1 MDDDAPAPHAGRTL
15 ALLLALMVVDLADR
29 QVLVAAFPQLRAEWG
44 LTDTELGALVSVL
57 TLTVALA
64 AMPVAA
70 WVDRRSRVRAIALMG
85 TVWSVAAAASGWAQ
99 GYGQLLAARVGVGA
113 GQAGYGPAGAALLA
127 SAFPAR
133 HRATVLGAFYAAGP
147 LGVVLGTAL
156 GGVVA
161 ATWGWRWAVGV
172 LAVPGLL
179 LALAVLRLPDHPTV
193 RPERS
198 RTRPAAV
205 ALLRTP
211 SAAGAIAGAVLLL
224 VVASALYTWLPSHLG
239 VAYGLGGAAAGALAA
254 GVLLAGVA
262 GTVAGALVADRLARR
277 DPRYRLLVPAVTA
290 TATALLLG
298 LGFGVAP
305 PGVLQLALLLA
316 GAATTTAAVGP
327 VAAVVVDVVHIG
339 QRASAAAVLVVAQNL
354 LGLTIG
360 PVLTG
365 ALADRIG
372 LTTALAAVSLLGLVA
387 AASLWSGARSYPR
400 DRAAAAAAAET
411 VPDDGP
417 RPADPVLRDG

>member
-1 MDDDAPAPHAGRTL
+1 VDDDAPAPRAGRTL
-15 ALLLALMVVDLADR
+15 ALLLTLMVIDFADR
-29 QVLVAAFPQLRAEWG
+29 QVLVGAFPQLRREWG
-44 LTDTELGALVSVL
+44 LSDTELGALVSVL

-85 TVWSVAAAASGWAQ
+85 VVWSAAAAASGWAH

-113 GQAGYGPAGAALLA
+113 GEAGYGAAGAALLA
-127 SAFPAR
+127 TAFPAR
-133 HRATVLGAFYAAGP
+133 RRATVLGMFYAAGP
-147 LGVVLGTAL
+147 LGAVIGTAL
-156 GGVVA
+156 GGAVA
-161 ATWGWRWAVGV
+161 ATWGWRWAVGI

-179 LALAVLRLPDHPTV
+179 VALAVLRLPDYPTV
-193 RPERS
+193 RPERV

-205 ALLRTP
+205 ALLRTR

-239 VAYGLGGAAAGALAA
+239 SAYGLGGAAAGGLAA
-254 GVLLAGVA
+254 GMLLAGVA
-262 GTVAGALVADRLARR
+262 GTVAGAAAADRLARR
-277 DPRYRLLVPAVTA
+277 DPRYRLLVPAATA
-290 TATALLLG
+290 SATALLLG
-298 LGFGVAP
+298 LGFGVVP
-305 PGVLQLALLLA
+305 PGGFQLALLLV

-327 VAAVVVDVVHIG
+327 VAAVVVDVVHRG

-372 LTTALAAVSLLGLVA
+372 LTAALAAVSLLGLVA
-387 AASLWSGARSYPR
+387 ATALWSGARSYPR
-400 DRAAAAAAAET
+400 DRAAAAAT
-411 VPDDGP
+411 PDDGP
-417 RPADPVLRDG
+417 RPADPALQDG

>member
-1 MDDDAPAPHAGRTL
+1 VDDDAPAPRAGRTL
-15 ALLLALMVVDLADR
+15 ALLLVLMVIDFADR
-29 QVLVAAFPQLRAEWG
+29 QVLVGAFPELRREWG
-44 LTDTELGALVSVL
+44 LSDTELGALVSVL

-70 WVDRRSRVRAIALMG
+70 WVDRRSRVRAIALMSV
-85 TVWSVAAAASGWAQ
+85 VWSASAAASGWAQ

-113 GQAGYGPAGAALLA
+113 GEAGYGAAGAALLA
-127 SAFPAR
+127 TAFPVR
-133 HRATVLGAFYAAGP
+133 RRATVLGAFSAAGP
-147 LGVVLGTAL
+147 LGAVIGTAL
-156 GGVVA
+156 GGAVA

-179 LALAVLRLPDHPTV
+179 VALAVLRLPDYPTV
-193 RPERS
+193 RPQRA

-224 VVASALYTWLPSHLG
+224 VVASALYTWLPSHVG
-239 VAYGLGGAAAGALAA
+239 SAYGLGGTAAGGLAA

-262 GTVAGALVADRLARR
+262 GTVAGAVAADRLACR
-277 DPRYRLLVPAVTA
+277 DPRYRLLVPAATA
-290 TATALLLG
+290 SATALLLG
-298 LGFGVAP
+298 LGFGVVP
-305 PGVLQLALLLA
+305 PGGLQLAFLIV

-327 VAAVVVDVVHIG
+327 VAAVVVDVVHRG
-339 QRASAAAVLVVAQNL
+339 QRASAVAVLVVAQNL

-372 LTTALAAVSLLGLVA
+372 LTAALAAVSLLGLVA

-400 DRAAAAAAAET
+400 DRAAAAT
-411 VPDDGP
+411 PDDGP
-417 RPADPVLRDG
+417 RPADPALQDG